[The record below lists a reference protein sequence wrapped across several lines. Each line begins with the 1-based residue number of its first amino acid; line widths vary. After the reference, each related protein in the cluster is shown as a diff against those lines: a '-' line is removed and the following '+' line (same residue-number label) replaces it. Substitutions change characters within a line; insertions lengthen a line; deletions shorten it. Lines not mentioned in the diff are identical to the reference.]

1 MRKGL
6 GHRHILLGVLLPWYN
21 TFRRQFDWVI
31 HPQGK
36 AGNIHLNAAFRQP
49 LPWHLACYWHTPTL
63 KSMSSEV
70 NIDHQVVVLQPARN
84 KASESSMRLYIDLPA
99 GNSAL
104 QDYYGKV
111 LQSTKDLKTSA
122 CTAAGK
128 PHPLLRSLM
137 AQLPEEVQSRF
148 YGCGLPV
155 PLGIQ
160 GLRLLDLG
168 SGSGRDCYLS
178 AALVGEAGSVTG
190 IDMTEE
196 QLQVSWLCHN
206 VCQCWTRRRCAYKWT

>member
-1 MRKGL
+1 MCSFTGL
-6 GHRHILLGVLLPWYN
+6 S
-21 TFRRQFDWVI
+21 
-31 HPQGK
+31 
-36 AGNIHLNAAFRQP
+36 AAD
-49 LPWHLACYWHTPTL
+49 A
-63 KSMSSEV
+63 
-70 NIDHQVVVLQPARN
+70 
-84 KASESSMRLYIDLPA
+84 
-99 GNSAL
+99 AL
-104 QDYYGKV
+104 QEYYGKV

-137 AQLPEEVQSRF
+137 ERLPEEVQSRF
-148 YGCGLPV
+148 YGCGVPV

-160 GLRLLDLG
+160 GLRVLDLG

-196 QLQVSWLCHN
+196 QLQVSWLCPI
-206 VCQCWTRRRCAYKWT
+206 CASVHHLCLYLDISSTSGWACYLGAACRTGCLCDRHPNQILS